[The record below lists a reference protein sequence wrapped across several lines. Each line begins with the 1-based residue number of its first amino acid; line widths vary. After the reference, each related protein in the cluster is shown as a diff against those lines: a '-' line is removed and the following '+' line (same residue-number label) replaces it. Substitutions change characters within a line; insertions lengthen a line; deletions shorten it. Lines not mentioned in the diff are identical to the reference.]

1 MGARMRAYPWHTHP
15 LGHPEHWP
23 VALRVTVRILLT
35 TQHPLFI
42 FWGPEH
48 RCFYNDAY
56 SRSIGPEKDAVM
68 LGAPGRECWRE
79 IWHIIGPQ
87 IDHVLSGGGATWHE
101 NQLVPII
108 RHGRREDVY
117 WTYSYSPIED
127 AAASAGV
134 GGVLVICN
142 ETTAQV
148 LADRRH
154 AFLVELDDAFRSQ
167 RHASSVISA
176 GIDLLG
182 RHLGA
187 NRVGFGI
194 VQADDETIVL
204 ETTYVDGVVPLV
216 GAYPLSGFGPRNIVL
231 QRQGVTVVHNDV
243 ADAPDI
249 DVARYEAIQTR
260 AFVSVP
266 LVRDGRFRASLF
278 VNAAQP
284 REWSKGEVSL
294 IESVAARLF
303 DAVERSRAE
312 QEMQRV
318 YDETREERNRLSLV
332 LDNISEEVW
341 FHDASGRVILAN
353 PAAQKA
359 FGEVDGRE
367 ITAHAASIEIFHP
380 DGTPR
385 RVDENPIVR
394 ALAGEEVRDLE
405 ELVKLPVSGELRTRC
420 VTSIPAR
427 GSDGEVLGVVS
438 LVRDVT
444 ERAAAEQALALSR
457 SRLDYATRLSGVG
470 FWYCDLPFDE
480 LRRDDRVK
488 EYFFFEPAARITI
501 DDFYARIHE
510 EDRGPTRD
518 AIDASISNRMP
529 YDIVYRTVD
538 PTTGA
543 IKWIRALGGTDYASD
558 GTPLHFDG
566 VAVDVSA
573 QKLDQLRLASLN
585 LQLREQDRRKDEFLA
600 TLSHELRNPL
610 APIRTAAQI
619 LGAANLQPE
628 QLQSARSVIQ
638 RQVRHMALLL
648 DDLLDIARI
657 TQGKLLLKKARVT
670 LTSIVDTAVEAAR
683 PLLDEKRQRLSVS
696 LPSGPLW
703 LEADPLRLSQILANL
718 LTNAAKYSNAGGH
731 IEIFSSVDI
740 CELCLT
746 IRDEGIGIPPE
757 LLNRIFDMFSQLDS
771 GSARSDGGLGIGL
784 ALVKGLVELH
794 AGTVEAKSAGPGQGS
809 QFTVRLPVV
818 AREGGQELVSAFK
831 TLQEP
836 RPGRRVLIADDNKDA
851 AESLAMLLQMGG
863 HEVCVAHD
871 GRAALDLAQSFRPEV
886 ALLDIGMPKLSGY
899 EVATHLRGEP
909 WGATIRLFAL
919 TGWGQ
924 DGDRQRTKESGFDL
938 HLTKPID
945 LDALESLLS
954 DNVRIATPQ
963 S

>member
-1 MGARMRAYPWHTHP
+1 MGERMRAFPWHTHP
-15 LGHPEHWP
+15 LGNPERWP
-23 VALRVTVRILLT
+23 VALRVTIRILLT

-42 FWGPEH
+42 FWGREY

-56 SRSIGPEKDAVM
+56 ARSIGPEKNAVM
-68 LGAPGRECWRE
+68 LGAPGRECWQE
-79 IWHIIGPQ
+79 IWHIIGPEL
-87 IDHVLSGGGATWHE
+87 DHVLGGGGATWHE

-127 AAASAGV
+127 AAAPSGV

-148 LADRRH
+148 LADRRQS
-154 AFLVELDDAFRSQ
+154 FLVELDDALRSQ
-167 RHASSVISA
+167 RDASSVVSA
-176 GIDLLG
+176 GIELLG

-194 VQADDETIVL
+194 VQPDDETIVL
-204 ETTYVDGVVPLV
+204 ETTYVDGVVPLA
-216 GAYPLSGFGPRNIVL
+216 GPYPLSGFGPRNIVL
-231 QRQGVTVVHNDV
+231 QRQGVTVIHNNV

-266 LVRDGRFRASLF
+266 LVRDRRFRASLF

-284 REWSKGEVSL
+284 REWSKDEISL

-303 DAVERSRAE
+303 DGVERRHAE
-312 QEMQRV
+312 QDMQRV

-353 PAAQKA
+353 AAAQKA
-359 FGEVDGRE
+359 FGAVDGRE
-367 ITAHAASIEIFHP
+367 ITTHAASIEIFSP

-427 GSDGEVLGVVS
+427 GSNGEVLGVVS

-444 ERAAAEQALALSR
+444 ERAAAEQALALNR

-470 FWYCDLPFDE
+470 FWYCDLPFHE
-480 LRRDDRVK
+480 LLWDDRVK
-488 EYFFFEPAARITI
+488 DHFFFAPTARITI

-510 EDRGPTRD
+510 EDRAATRE
-518 AIDASISNRMP
+518 AIDTSICNRTP
-529 YDIVYRTVD
+529 YDIVYRTVH

-558 GTPLHFDG
+558 GTPTHFDG
-566 VAVDVSA
+566 VTVDVSA
-573 QKLDQLRLASLN
+573 QKLDQLQLGNLN
-585 LQLREQDRRKDEFLA
+585 RQLREQDRRKDEFLA

-610 APIRTAAQI
+610 APIRTSAHI
-619 LGAANLQPE
+619 LGSPRLQPE
-628 QLQSARSVIQ
+628 QLQLARTVIQ
-638 RQVRHMALLL
+638 RQVGRMALLL
-648 DDLLDIARI
+648 DDLLDVARI
-657 TQGKLLLKKARVT
+657 TQGKLALKKDRVT
-670 LTSIVDTAVEAAR
+670 LTSIVDTAVEASR
-683 PLLDEKRQRLSVS
+683 PLLDERHHRLTIA
-696 LPSGPLW
+696 LPSNPVW
-703 LEADPLRLSQILANL
+703 LEVDPLRLSQVLSNL
-718 LTNAAKYSNAGGH
+718 LTNAAKYSNAGGQ
-731 IEIFSSVDI
+731 IELIATV
-740 CELCLT
+740 EEGPVRLT
-746 IRDEGIGIPPE
+746 VRDEGIGIPPE
-757 LLNRIFDMFSQLDS
+757 LLDRIFDMFSQVDA

-794 AGTVEAKSAGPGQGS
+794 GGTVEAKSAGIGRGS
-809 QFTVRLPVV
+809 EFTVHLPETALTATDETVSP
-818 AREGGQELVSAFK
+818 REASPASR
-831 TLQEP
+831 T
-836 RPGRRVLIADDNKDA
+836 GRRVLIADDNKDA
-851 AESLAMLLQMGG
+851 ADSLATLLQMGG
-863 HEVCVAHD
+863 HEVRVVYN
-871 GRAALDLAQSFRPEV
+871 GRAALALAQSFRPDV
-886 ALLDIGMPKLSGY
+886 ALLDIGMPELSGY
-899 EVATHLRGEP
+899 EIATLLRGEP
-909 WGATIRLFAL
+909 WGTTIRLLAL

-924 DGDRQRTKESGFDL
+924 DGDRQRAKEAGFDL

-945 LDALESLLS
+945 VDALESLLS
-954 DNVRIATPQ
+954 GEDAYHQGPG
-963 S
+963 